1 MKTLHVRMKPMMY
14 FCHLY
19 GMGFCHDN
27 FQIINSILI
36 FINVSASIYIH
47 YEMFIFVQTH
57 LPSMFDL
64 STITSVIRLHIR
76 FLAHPLMIVLL
87 CVKKTTIQNYISD
100 VDSLIL
106 RINTILLK
114 PYMIHFFGWLVIT
127 LIAEFIQ
134 IMAFHYRTDL
144 KMFSIL
150 SVFEFV
156 FSNVWIV
163 TPVLIYI
170 FLISLISQGI
180 DEINNE
186 ITSIREWRTHSLKW
200 KQLQYLGIVLTK
212 IVFGKII
219 IIFIIYSIMEL
230 TFLFYVTYLSWI
242 NNYHNEIVGY
252 IIILFVRAG
261 LMFHLFRTTQIC
273 KLKVNN

>member
-19 GMGFCHDN
+19 GMGFCRDN
-27 FQIINSILI
+27 FQIIYSILI
-36 FINVSASIYIH
+36 FINISASICIH
-47 YEMFIFVQTH
+47 YQTFIFVQTH
-57 LPSMFDL
+57 LSSMFDL

-87 CVKKTTIQNYISD
+87 CIKKTTILNYLSD
-100 VDSLIL
+100 FDSLIL
-106 RINTILLK
+106 RINTISLK

-156 FSNVWIV
+156 FSNVWII

-180 DEINNE
+180 HEINND

-200 KQLQYLGIVLTK
+200 KQLQNVGIVLTN

-219 IIFIIYSIMEL
+219 IIFIMYTIMDL
-230 TFLFYVTYLSWI
+230 TFFFYATYLSWI
-242 NNYHNEIVGY
+242 NNYPNEIVGY
-252 IIILFVRAG
+252 TIILFVRAG

-273 KLKVNN
+273 KLKVNK